1 MILHQFSRSSD
12 PMKFNETSL
21 SLLNTNVTIGII
33 TIFVKNIILVMIIR
47 DVGVRGAP
55 TQGLV
60 SITATPQKLGT
71 GEGGRPFE
79 TKAWMRTQKSDE
91 SSKGYTVISITPGT

>member
-1 MILHQFSRSSD
+1 MSEFS
-12 PMKFNETSL
+12 EIIIVT
-21 SLLNTNVTIGII
+21 NTNVTIGII

-60 SITATPQKLGT
+60 SITATPQKLGRGEK

>member
-1 MILHQFSRSSD
+1 
-12 PMKFNETSL
+12 MKSSL

-60 SITATPQKLGT
+60 SITATPQKLGR
-71 GEGGRPFE
+71 GRVGDPL
-79 TKAWMRTQKSDE
+79 KQK
-91 SSKGYTVISITPGT
+91 P

>member
-1 MILHQFSRSSD
+1 MIQLMSE
-12 PMKFNETSL
+12 FNE
-21 SLLNTNVTIGII
+21 IGII

-60 SITATPQKLGT
+60 SITATPQKLGR
-71 GEGGRPFE
+71 GRVGDPL
-79 TKAWMRTQKSDE
+79 KQK
-91 SSKGYTVISITPGT
+91 PG